1 METMSSSLRLILT
14 LFNIVKD
21 KKKLFKIGRI
31 RRDSREET
39 KTEQNKPMKWLR
51 K

>member
-21 KKKLFKIGRI
+21 KKKSYSKSVAYG
-31 RRDSREET
+31 ET
-39 KTEQNKPMKWLR
+39 AEKKQKRNKTNQ
-51 K
+51 